1 MLEFWVFTFVIT
13 GNCLLVCVT
22 DAKLNDNLPCIG
34 YIVLLGLCAMLV
46 FFFFSAC
53 HFVRKCKVSVIFS
66 VVTAQAISDS
76 QLSFHLAAV
85 TNSVYMMTL
94 TQEHISKCSIV
105 EDKKQC
111 H

>member
-1 MLEFWVFTFVIT
+1 MHRLY
-13 GNCLLVCVT
+13 CV
-22 DAKLNDNLPCIG
+22 AGFMC
-34 YIVLLGLCAMLV
+34 YACV